1 MQDFRNLLVCRKA
14 HELVLEIY
22 RQTNDFPKSEVYGLT
37 SQIRRAAA
45 SIPENIAEGCGKHGD
60 TELARYLQIA
70 MGSASELEYELLL
83 AHDLKYF
90 EQHHYQDLETRLIE
104 VRKMLNSLIQSLR
117 KTSSKPTT
125 KLTD

>member
-1 MQDFRNLLVCRKA
+1 MQDFRNLLVWRKA

-37 SQIRRAAA
+37 SQIHRAAA

-90 EQHHYQDLETRLIE
+90 EQQYYQDLETRLIE

-125 KLTD
+125 KITD